1 MARMA
6 RVVVPNYPHH
16 VTQRGN
22 RRQKTFFCEDDY
34 RYYIDLMSEF
44 STQSGTEVW
53 AYCLMPNH
61 VHLVMVPGE
70 EDSLR
75 ATLGEAHRRY
85 TRHINFRE
93 GWRGHLWQERFH
105 SFAMDEEYLFSTVR
119 YVERNPVAARLCA
132 HPEEWKWSSARAH
145 LKGEDDELV
154 RVKPMLDRIGRW
166 CDYLSGAAKC
176 DDEDLIDL
184 HTRTGRPL
192 GCADFVHK
200 LEVITGKELA
210 PKRAGRKPAIRK

>member
-34 RYYIDLMSEF
+34 RYYIDLISEF

-70 EDSLR
+70 EDGLR
-75 ATLGEAHRRY
+75 AALGEAHRRY
-85 TRHINFRE
+85 TRHINIRE

-105 SFAMDEEYLFSTVR
+105 SFTMDEDYLLSTVKLLSS
-119 YVERNPVAARLCA
+119 NHFKLPLSAL
-132 HPEEWKWSSARAH
+132 PQEWKWSSARAH

-154 RVKPMLDRIGRW
+154 RVKPMLDRIGMW
-166 CDYLSGAAKC
+166 CDYLSDPDKN
-176 DDEDLIDL
+176 DDEELIDL
-184 HTRTGRPL
+184 HSRTGRPL
-192 GCADFVHK
+192 GSDAFVRR
-200 LEVITGKELA
+200 LEVISGEELA
-210 PKRAGRKPAIRK
+210 PRRPGRKPVIRE